1 MKSITRYIIGVSF
14 ILYGLTIN
22 AKTINVCRSCEVS
35 SIKQAIIIAGDFDS
49 IIVKKGIYKES
60 EIIID
65 KPLTIIGNNYPVIDG
80 ESSGEIINIISDN
93 VQIIG
98 FKIINVGKSYIK
110 DNAAIR
116 VKRSSRFLI
125 KENIFEDLFF
135 GIYIEKSYD
144 GVVQNNKIFGNDE
157 QEYISGNGVQL
168 WYSRNIL
175 VDGNFIK
182 NVRDGIYLEFSD
194 NCTIT
199 NNTSTKNIRY
209 GLHFMFSDNDNYY
222 NNNFIDNGAGVAVM
236 FSKKINMFN
245 NLFQDNWGAAS
256 YGLLLKEIN
265 DSEIKNNIFIKNT
278 VGVNLEGSNRLTFEN
293 NDFEK
298 NGWGVI
304 FRGASY
310 NNKFKSNN
318 FINNSFDLSYN
329 TDINDNSFNENYWS
343 DYVGYDLNKD
353 GYGDVP
359 YRPVKLY
366 TYIVNKV
373 PETIVLLRS
382 LFVELINFSEKVSP
396 IFTPDNLLDNQPIMS
411 IIR

>member
-1 MKSITRYIIGVSF
+1 
-14 ILYGLTIN
+14 
-22 AKTINVCRSCEVS
+22 
-35 SIKQAIIIAGDFDS
+35 
-49 IIVKKGIYKES
+49 
-60 EIIID
+60 
-65 KPLTIIGNNYPVIDG
+65 
-80 ESSGEIINIISDN
+80 
-93 VQIIG
+93 
-98 FKIINVGKSYIK
+98 
-110 DNAAIR
+110 
-116 VKRSSRFLI
+116 
-125 KENIFEDLFF
+125 
-135 GIYIEKSYD
+135 
-144 GVVQNNKIFGNDE
+144 
-157 QEYISGNGVQL
+157 
-168 WYSRNIL
+168 
-175 VDGNFIK
+175 
-182 NVRDGIYLEFSD
+182 
-194 NCTIT
+194 
-199 NNTSTKNIRY
+199 
-209 GLHFMFSDNDNYY
+209 
-222 NNNFIDNGAGVAVM
+222 M

-298 NGWGVI
+298 NGWGIRV
-304 FRGASY
+304 RGASY
-310 NNKFKSNN
+310 NNKFKANN

-366 TYIVNKV
+366 TYIVNKA

-396 IFTPDNLLDNQPIMS
+396 IFTPDNLLDNKPIMS